1 MPSRTQAIIRR
12 DINRL
17 NETIERHKD
26 TQPALAAISRIVNTA
41 AQDMNNAWQRYQATA
56 VAGDREREERQTA
69 IRTLIKWIQKWRPVM
84 MLIVRGA
91 DSNIRNLP
99 SSGATPDDVIRVA
112 EDMLK
117 LISENLDAKSFR
129 ASCIDDLGDGLE
141 NAKKE
146 TLEAT
151 SILPQEAAAR
161 HDYSET
167 SIVANTALNAGL
179 NIIRSRFGPTSPEY
193 KQFIAR
199 DTPEEEEAEEK
210 EIDAEVAI

>member
-1 MPSRTQAIIRR
+1 MPSRNQSMIRR

-26 TQPALAAISRIVNTA
+26 TQPALAAISGIVNKA
-41 AQDMNNAWQRYQATA
+41 AQDMNNAWQRYQAVS
-56 VAGDREREERQTA
+56 VAGDREREERKTA
-69 IRTLIKWIQKWRPVM
+69 IRALIEWIQKWRPVV
-84 MLIVRGA
+84 MLIVQGA
-91 DSNIRNLP
+91 DANIRNLP

-112 EDMLK
+112 GDMVK
-117 LISENLDAKSFR
+117 LINDNSDADSFR
-129 ASCIDDLGDGLE
+129 DSCINDLGGGLE

-146 TLEAT
+146 TLEAA

-161 HDYSET
+161 HNYSET
-167 SIVANTALNAGL
+167 SIVANKALNAGL

-199 DTPEEEEAEEK
+199 DKPEEEEAEEK